1 MPLQKSYRLFGRSIL
16 SLLFLGSISRGF
28 VSAQVIPDGTL
39 PTTVEQLGNMDRI
52 TGGERVGNNLFH
64 SFEQFSIPEGI
75 EAVFE
80 NGLDIENIFTRVTGS
95 EASII
100 DGLLK
105 TAGGA
110 NFFLINPSGIVFGEN
125 ARLDVGG
132 SFVAST
138 ANEVKFA
145 DGNTFAIDGNPN
157 VTLTISVPIG
167 LGFYGQNGEITVN
180 GNGHQIQAPNGIRP
194 LSVDNTEISGISVNP
209 GRTLALIG
217 GDVNFNGGKINV
229 SSGRIEIGSVNTGN
243 VNISSTDNYFNFEY
257 GDTKGKEIS
266 FTNQA
271 LVYAT
276 EQKGFS
282 GESPELTVL
291 VRGENITLSNG
302 SYILLQNE
310 NAILGN
316 LRINAND
323 SLTIIE
329 PNDDATIPSLI
340 GTQASGSA
348 IGSKI
353 ELFGN
358 NITIKDGVSIGA
370 NNYGSASTLGIEI
383 NASEKVLLQ
392 GARPGTANVI
402 IGSGAFGTGKGG
414 NTVIITPSLS
424 MVGAAGLTSPAFG
437 SGKGGEVTI
446 KAETVTLEGNSIS
459 NPFISS
465 PSFRQGG
472 GGSITIETSKLRL
485 ANGATINSS
494 ALATGEAG
502 SITINSAESI
512 EILGK
517 NDQSTRIQSSVTIP
531 SETARNFLGIP
542 EIPEAKAGDIT
553 ITTSVLKLNNG
564 AFIGVENQGIGNGGL
579 ITINTDNLILD
590 EAGSITAA
598 ASSGIGGN
606 INLNTENLNIS
617 NDSQITTAAG
627 SNQDGGN
634 ITINTT
640 NLSAKKNSDITANS
654 LEGDGGNVTIT
665 NADTISLNDG
675 SNITA
680 RSSSGNGG
688 NITIKADQ
696 IQILNNSNLSASSE
710 GGDGNGGNIEV
721 TGDVVVLLDNSSITA
736 NAVEGMGGDIN
747 ITADGLFVSPD
758 SQITATSELGIDGT
772 VTITTLSRDIEKEL
786 LQSEPYII
794 DIDEAIANSCLGE
807 RNRSSFVVGGTG
819 GLPYS
824 PDTQYRDLDFKLTG
838 VGSLPRK
845 IRNDPQTLFPETIKQ
860 DVTTNEI
867 EESWIPATRAIRTK
881 DGEIYLINS
890 LQTAHSLLCPEETAD

>member
-1 MPLQKSYRLFGRSIL
+1 MPLQKSYRLFGRSIF
-16 SLLFLGSISRGF
+16 SLLFLGSIRGGF
-28 VSAQVIPDGTL
+28 VSAQVVPDGTL
-39 PTTVEQLGNMDRI
+39 PTNVEQIGNMDKI

-64 SFEQFSIPEGI
+64 SFEQFSIPEGM

-80 NGLDIENIFTRVTGS
+80 NGLDIENIFTRVTGN

-145 DGNTFAIDGNPN
+145 DGNTFAVDGNPN

-167 LGFYGQNGEITVN
+167 LGFYGQNGNITVN
-180 GNGHQIQAPNGIRP
+180 GSGNQITNDSPFSPIEFDGTPNG
-194 LSVDNTEISGISVNP
+194 LSVNDGQ
-209 GRTLALIG
+209 TLALVGNGI
-217 GDVNFNGGKINV
+217 NFNGGVVTTEGGNIYLGSAESGTVGISQTENELSFSDDGVTKFQDINFNQQSLV
-229 SSGRIEIGSVNTGN
+229 NSSGEKVGNISLIGENINLKDGSLVFARNEGVKTGGSINITASESLNLSGASPDGEISSNIQSEVFNIGKGAN
-243 VNISSTDNYFNFEY
+243 VNIRSLQLTIQDEGKIQANTFSDARSGNINFNVSNSIKVDNGRINSLAFAEGNAGNIQLST
-257 GDTKGKEIS
+257 S
-266 FTNQA
+266 
-271 LVYAT
+271 
-276 EQKGFS
+276 
-282 GESPELTVL
+282 
-291 VRGENITLSNG
+291 
-302 SYILLQNE
+302 LLQ
-310 NAILGN
+310 L
-316 LRINAND
+316 IN
-323 SLTIIE
+323 
-329 PNDDATIPSLI
+329 
-340 GTQASGSA
+340 SG
-348 IGSKI
+348 G
-353 ELFGN
+353 
-358 NITIKDGVSIGA
+358 ITTT
-370 NNYGSASTLGIEI
+370 TLG
-383 NASEKVLLQ
+383 
-392 GARPGTANVI
+392 
-402 IGSGAFGTGKGG
+402 TG
-414 NTVIITPSLS
+414 N
-424 MVGAAGLTSPAFG
+424 
-437 SGKGGEVTI
+437 GGEVTI
-446 KAETVTLEGNSIS
+446 NSDLIEVIGDSRTTTARTNISASSFSGSQDNPGNAGNLTIS
-459 NPFISS
+459 TRQLRVKDGGSVSSSAFGTGNGGNIFINASEFIEVNGINNNISS
-465 PSFRQGG
+465 NNPESTIRTAVQVPGLPPSG
-472 GGSITIETSKLRL
+472 EE
-485 ANGATINSS
+485 
-494 ALATGEAG
+494 ALAPVPTGSAGSLNINTPVLNVTQQGVITVENQGTGEAG
-502 SITINSAESI
+502 TLAIDADT
-512 EILGK
+512 
-517 NDQSTRIQSSVTIP
+517 
-531 SETARNFLGIP
+531 
-542 EIPEAKAGDIT
+542 
-553 ITTSVLKLNNG
+553 LN
-564 AFIGVENQGIGNGGL
+564 
-579 ITINTDNLILD
+579 LD
-590 EAGSITAA
+590 ETGRITANA
-598 ASSGIGGN
+598 ASGIGGN

-617 NDSQITTAAG
+617 NNSQITTTAG

-654 LEGDGGNVTIT
+654 LEGDGGNVEIT
-665 NADTISLNDG
+665 AADTISLNNG
-675 SNITA
+675 SDITA

-688 NITIKADQ
+688 NITLESDQ
-696 IQILNNSNLSASSE
+696 IRIRNGSSFSANA

-845 IRNDPQTLFPETIKQ
+845 IRNDPQTLFPETNKQ
-860 DVTTNEI
+860 DVITNEI
-867 EESWIPATRAIRTK
+867 EESWIRATRAIRTK